1 MSRNDTVLLLM
12 TLGFVAS
19 VTVSARLWDHH
30 WLLRLLPAVY
40 GAVVGLI
47 VGSRHDSLTLGGGVE
62 AAALGLLIGG
72 ATSFAIWVERR
83 ARD

>member
-1 MSRNDTVLLLM
+1 MSRNDTALLLL

-19 VTVSARLWDHH
+19 VALSARLWSRH
-30 WLLRLLPAVY
+30 WLLRLLPAMY
-40 GAVVGLI
+40 GAVVGVI

-62 AAALGLLIGG
+62 AAALGVLVGG
-72 ATSFAIWVERR
+72 ATSLAIWVERR